1 MAKKQNETT
10 KQQTTDAELITAL
23 INCGGVRGAANALRL
38 STNAIYK
45 RLQNQDFRQ
54 QLEIATNGVI
64 ATAAAELCLTVSDT
78 IKVLQDIAADES
90 VNAQTRMLAADK
102 LLGRCIEFLEL
113 SHNSRRRDEA
123 ESQEFKFDWHN
134 IYSEVMNDE

>member
-1 MAKKQNETT
+1 MAKQQNETK

-23 INCGGVRGAANALRL
+23 INCGGVRGAANALQL

-78 IKVLQDIAADES
+78 IGVLQDIAKDGTA
-90 VNAQTRMLAADK
+90 NAQTRMLAADK
-102 LLGRCIEFLEL
+102 LLGRCIEFLEI
-113 SHNSRRRDEA
+113 SHKSRRRDEA
-123 ESQEFKFDWHN
+123 ESQELKLDFGSIFGGNYD
-134 IYSEVMNDE
+134 D

>member
-1 MAKKQNETT
+1 MSKRQNETA
-10 KQQTTDAELITAL
+10 KQQITDAELITAL
-23 INCGGVRGAANALRL
+23 INYGGVRGAASALQL

-78 IKVLQDIAADES
+78 IGVLRDIAADETA
-90 VNAQTRMLAADK
+90 NAQTRMLAADK
-102 LLGRCIEFLEL
+102 LLGRCLEFLEKA
-113 SHNSRRRDEA
+113 HMSRRRDEA
-123 ESQEFKFDWHN
+123 ESQELKLDWN
-134 IYSEVMNDE
+134 EAFFGKQ